1 MVRTLVRGH
10 SARHRGVFGLTR
22 ETWLVTS
29 RWRVALLGD
38 RGCRFDVV
46 EVLMDGDRVVH
57 VELLQNA
64 FVPPAEEEW

>member
-1 MVRTLVRGH
+1 MAYCFEH
-10 SARHRGVFGLTR
+10 D
-22 ETWLVTS
+22 
-29 RWRVALLGD
+29 LGD

-64 FVPPAEEEW
+64 FVPLAEEEW